1 MKKTFVTILG
11 FCAFFLSCMNPH
23 DSMVTDSTK
32 VIAELTIA
40 PPTFARTAETKDLW
54 LSETKVQM
62 LMDMGSMSG
71 MTMSGTAGRDTVLN
85 SMRISTRIGAGK
97 PLSEYMSG
105 TWMMMQPDSL
115 DHHMTVTL
123 GNAADASDSMRP
135 VPVLYS
141 SVVLVVKA
149 GDFAL
154 DSVLCVPVYGKQGLV
169 YGAHLSIPPTMNLYT
184 FEVHATGPIES
195 SRDAANQSRI
205 KSAMDAQFQYMFMGA
220 SADPES
226 LGATVLSD
234 SVSVEL
240 LARTPQTLWMW
251 DKSAGKPVET
261 APDSNATVFAAIL
274 LKDLKSRC
282 SGEPIGY
289 STVGCRLL
297 SEDHHDSTMVSPLMP
312 IHGSDGFYFGANMK
326 APSKDNMSGHTM

>member
-1 MKKTFVTILG
+1 MRKKIVALLVSS
-11 FCAFFLSCMNPH
+11 AFFAGCMHTNQPIVA
-23 DSMVTDSTK
+23 DSSK
-32 VIAELTIA
+32 VVAELTIA

-54 LSETKVQM
+54 LSENKVQM
-62 LMDMGSMSG
+62 LMDMGAMSG
-71 MTMSGTAGRDTVLN
+71 MTMSGTVGRDTVLN
-85 SMRISTRIGAGK
+85 SMRISTQIGAGK
-97 PLSEYMSG
+97 PLDQYMSG

-115 DHHMTVTL
+115 DHHMAVTL
-123 GNAADASDSMRP
+123 GNAADANISTRP

-149 GDFAL
+149 GDVVR

-169 YGAHLSIPPTMNLYT
+169 YGAHLSISPTMSQYT
-184 FEVHATGPIES
+184 FEVHATAPIES
-195 SRDAANQSRI
+195 SRDVANQSRI

-240 LARTPQTLWMW
+240 LASTPQTLWMW

-261 APDSNATVFAAIL
+261 APDSNATVFASIL

-282 SGEPIGY
+282 VGEPIGY
-289 STVGCRLL
+289 STVNCRLL
-297 SEDHHDSTMVSPLMP
+297 SEDHHDSTMVSTMMP

-326 APSKDNMSGHTM
+326 APAKDNMSGHTM